1 MFVDRDCDLPYMVDG
16 LALIIGKLG
25 GIQQSDWKITVD
37 EDETNEDFEDIMH
50 FMNKLSRKI
59 GI

>member
-1 MFVDRDCDLPYMVDG
+1 MFVDRECDLPYMVDG

-37 EDETNEDFEDIMH
+37 EDENNEDFEDIMQ

>member
-1 MFVDRDCDLPYMVDG
+1 MFVDRECDLPYMVDG

-25 GIQQSDWKITVD
+25 GIQQSDWRITVD
-37 EDETNEDFEDIMH
+37 GNEDNEDFEDIMQ